1 LQGTF
6 IVSPVL
12 NLDPAKLLVI
22 AVVAVILLGPERLPQ
37 VARQMGAAW
46 RTFNEFRHRIET
58 DVRSAVPDL
67 PSTQDIS
74 RLARSPAALL
84 NHLSAMATE
93 GGDTITTMTTT
104 DADGV
109 TTSNAGS
116 GQGVPGQGPPDSSEA
131 DPSDI
136 DTPPT
141 RAPAAAS
148 EIVRPLEVLVSDPH
162 LN

>member
-1 LQGTF
+1 LHGTF

-12 NLDPAKLLVI
+12 NLDPAKLLII

-74 RLARSPAALL
+74 RLARSPTALL
-84 NHLSAMATE
+84 NHLSTMGAE
-93 GGDTITTMTTT
+93 GGDATTT
-104 DADGV
+104 TADADGMA
-109 TTSNAGS
+109 TSDDGS
-116 GQGVPGQGPPDSSEA
+116 GPGVPGQGPSDSSEA
-131 DPSDI
+131 EPSDMS
-136 DTPPT
+136 TPPVP
-141 RAPAAAS
+141 PAA
-148 EIVRPLEVLVSDPH
+148 VPEVLWPVEVMVSDPH

>member
-1 LQGTF
+1 M
-6 IVSPVL
+6 SPVL
-12 NLDPAKLLVI
+12 NLDPAKLLII

-74 RLARSPAALL
+74 RLARSPTALL
-84 NHLSAMATE
+84 NHLYTMGAE
-93 GGDTITTMTTT
+93 GGDATTT
-104 DADGV
+104 TADADGMA
-109 TTSNAGS
+109 TSDDGS
-116 GQGVPGQGPPDSSEA
+116 GPGVPGQGPSDSSEA
-131 DPSDI
+131 EPSDMS
-136 DTPPT
+136 TPPVP
-141 RAPAAAS
+141 APAA
-148 EIVRPLEVLVSDPH
+148 VPEVLWPVEVMVSDPH

>member
-1 LQGTF
+1 
-6 IVSPVL
+6 VSPVL

-58 DVRSAVPDL
+58 DVRTAVPDL

-74 RLARSPAALL
+74 RLARSPTALL
-84 NHLSAMATE
+84 NHLSTMAPE
-93 GGDTITTMTTT
+93 GGDKATTT
-104 DADGV
+104 NADV
-109 TTSNAGS
+109 VATSEAGS
-116 GQGVPGQGPPDSSEA
+116 TQSGPGQGPSDSSEA
-131 DPSDI
+131 GPSDI
-136 DTPPT
+136 DILPT
-141 RAPAAAS
+141 SAPAAVL
-148 EIVRPLEVLVSDPH
+148 EVPLPGEVLVSDPH